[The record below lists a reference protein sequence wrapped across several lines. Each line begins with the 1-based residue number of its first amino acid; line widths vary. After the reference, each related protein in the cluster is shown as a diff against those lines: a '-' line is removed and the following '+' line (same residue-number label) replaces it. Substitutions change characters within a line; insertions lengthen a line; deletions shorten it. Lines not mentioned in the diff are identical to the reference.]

1 MVTMH
6 TRLEEVE
13 RLAFALADTNNTEEV
28 HISLMGMLSAVRKAP
43 ESSFLPPRQV
53 TPPAAPAAAPTLN
66 PPASIAPLPPPP
78 VNALPQVGS
87 PQPGSA
93 LASAVASFGS
103 VLPPP
108 PTLPPLATP
117 VTAPPFDIR
126 PPGQTRPAVT
136 LHATLLPTS
145 LRVTPSR
152 KHPACIDKFTSIPG
166 SKDVQL
172 IISSEPHAWAIHV
185 KGTGVKQDD
194 CAVFRVKFFRWRRLK
209 SLSSRSRSLPHG
221 SSQPPSGR
229 TRRLV
234 PDLLR
239 IPHLRGRSM
248 HLSIRRL
255 ECISMHRDAPSLPD
269 VPWHPSFRL
278 RLRNGPIG
286 HSARTSGQH

>member
-1 MVTMH
+1 M
-6 TRLEEVE
+6 E

-166 SKDVQL
+166 SKDMQP

-194 CAVFRVKFFRWRRLK
+194 CAVFRVKFFGGDVSKAYRAAVGHYLTARA
-209 SLSSRSRSLPHG
+209 SRPQEEQGDSCPICFGFHTFVG
-221 SSQPPSGR
+221 
-229 TRRLV
+229 
-234 PDLLR
+234 
-239 IPHLRGRSM
+239 
-248 HLSIRRL
+248 
-255 ECISMHRDAPSLPD
+255 EACISPFVDWNALICTET
-269 VPWHPSFRL
+269 HPLCQTCR
-278 RLRNGPIG
+278 GIH
-286 HSARTSGQH
+286 HSGYACVTGQ